1 MQVASDIAH
10 GVDYIHNFTGQNSG
24 LVHNHIKS
32 SSIVVTEGSMTAQI
46 CHFGTAELCGEV
58 VEKNSMGSQD
68 KSGGIKK
75 LQRAGSKSVKLEGTR
90 GYITPEFIPSGV
102 ATQRSDVYAF
112 GVVILE
118 LLSGEK
124 ALKYVFDDGRGYR
137 SVSVI
142 DMAREAVVGGDLRR
156 WIDKRLKDSYPVEV
170 AEKMFS
176 LGLGW
181 GVWMMILSEGLTWEM
196 LHTSSPNCFWI
207 PVIDGGCLD
216 GEVGV
221 GHHFS
226 ST

>member
-58 VEKNSMGSQD
+58 VEKNSMGPQD

-90 GYITPEFIPSGV
+90 GYISPEFIPSGV
-102 ATQRSDVYAF
+102 AIQRSDVYAF

-176 LGLGW
+176 LGLGCVDDDPLRRPDM
-181 GVWMMILSEGLTWEM
+181 GNAAHIISKLFLDSETWVKRFTVPAGISISM
-196 LHTSSPNCFWI
+196 DPR
-207 PVIDGGCLD
+207 
-216 GEVGV
+216 
-221 GHHFS
+221 
-226 ST
+226 